1 MKNIVGVRFRK
12 LGKIYFFNPQYLML
26 RKDDLVIVDTEEG
39 EEIGTVAIP
48 NRTLEDEKIPKELKR
63 VVRIANSRDLK
74 FYEDCKR
81 KEKEAYEYCQK
92 KIKEYKLKMKLTDV
106 EFKFNSTKA
115 LFYFTADGRI
125 DFRELV
131 IKNSRELWKVNVLF
145 KI

>member
-1 MKNIVGVRFRK
+1 
-12 LGKIYFFNPQYLML
+12 ML

-81 KEKEAYEYCQK
+81 KEKEIQK
-92 KIKEYKLKMKLTDV
+92 TTKRRTKRRARRTRRSRSRPNARKSRGRGGHTNPCRR
-106 EFKFNSTKA
+106 KF
-115 LFYFTADGRI
+115 
-125 DFRELV
+125 
-131 IKNSRELWKVNVLF
+131 
-145 KI
+145 